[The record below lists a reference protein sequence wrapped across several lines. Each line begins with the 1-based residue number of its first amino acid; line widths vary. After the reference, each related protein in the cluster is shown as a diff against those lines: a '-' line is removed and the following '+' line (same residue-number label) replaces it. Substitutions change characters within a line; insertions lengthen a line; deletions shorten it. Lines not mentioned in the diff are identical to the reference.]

1 MGDLGCLSLAWWGAY
16 AMRFYT
22 QLFPS
27 PEPHTFSH
35 YLIAWIFVLAVWGAV
50 FKMLDLYRPRRVSTR
65 WREAAD
71 LVKGSVLALLVFL
84 ALIFLIRDLVLSRL
98 VVILYWTSAVVLLNF
113 SHWGVREAMRVLRRK
128 GYNLRHVL
136 VIGSRDEAQ
145 KLAQT
150 LEGHRQLGLQ
160 LRGILI
166 WADEEA
172 NGFPSGAG
180 VPLLKDK
187 EEALHLVRAG
197 AVDQVFITLALTA
210 SQRLREIR
218 DWLGDEPITTHF
230 VPDLT
235 ADLIMRGKIEEFDG
249 LPIITLQDSPLYGWN
264 AALKRGLD
272 LGFGIAG
279 LAVLSPLMG
288 AIALAIRWSS
298 PGPVLFRQERM
309 GLDGRRFEM
318 LKFRTMIEDA
328 EKDTGPVWASASDP
342 RVTWIGRLLRRT
354 SLDELPQLW
363 NVLKG
368 EMSLVGPR
376 PERPELIGRFR
387 KEIPKYMLRLK
398 VKAGMTGWAQVNG
411 WRGNTS
417 IEKRIEHDIF
427 YIENWSLG
435 LDLKV
440 IIRSLV
446 HGFMNRNAY

>member
-1 MGDLGCLSLAWWGAY
+1 LS
-16 AMRFYT
+16 
-22 QLFPS
+22 
-27 PEPHTFSH
+27 
-35 YLIAWIFVLAVWGAV
+35 
-50 FKMLDLYRPRRVSTR
+50 
-65 WREAAD
+65 
-71 LVKGSVLALLVFL
+71 
-84 ALIFLIRDLVLSRL
+84 
-98 VVILYWTSAVVLLNF
+98 
-113 SHWGVREAMRVLRRK
+113 
-128 GYNLRHVL
+128 
-136 VIGSRDEAQ
+136 
-145 KLAQT
+145 
-150 LEGHRQLGLQ
+150 
-160 LRGILI
+160 
-166 WADEEA
+166 
-172 NGFPSGAG
+172 
-180 VPLLKDK
+180 
-187 EEALHLVRAG
+187 
-197 AVDQVFITLALTA
+197 A

-235 ADLIMRGKIEEFDG
+235 ADFIMRGKIEEFDG

-272 LGFGIAG
+272 LGLGIVG
-279 LAVLSPLMG
+279 LALLSPLMG

-328 EKDTGPVWASASDP
+328 EKETGAIWASPSDP

-387 KEIPKYMLRLK
+387 KEIPRYMLRLK

-440 IIRSLV
+440 IMRSLV